1 VKIMRVEYVPARAA
15 RATGGVAFAFV
26 VEGEGLAIIDGELS
40 DDAAAAVRTAISR
53 NGFAGESDKV
63 LAILG
68 VQALDADHLVVA
80 GLGPRASI
88 GRTTIEDA
96 AARAFASLADREV
109 EQVEILMGAFDPQQA
124 AQAALGVALA
134 SYRFDTYHTVKKRKA
149 LALLHIATSDVA
161 GANLAHG
168 PLAAIAAG
176 ICFAREL
183 VSEPPNI
190 LYPRSFVERLSL
202 LEDKGIEVLAL
213 GEMEMERLGMGSLLS
228 VGRGSARES
237 QLAICRWNGSREK
250 EAPPVVFVGK
260 GVTFDSG
267 GLSLKPGKDMEQ
279 MKMDM
284 GGAAAV
290 AGALLAL
297 AERQAAANVIGVL
310 GLVEN
315 MPDGDALRP
324 GDIVTSMSGQT
335 IEVVNTDAEG
345 RLVLADALWFA
356 QREFKPSVMVDLATL
371 TGHASY
377 ALGDDY
383 AALLSNDDTLCEW
396 ILGSAAAEAEPIWR
410 LPLVAAYD
418 KLHDTPDAD
427 MKNVGGHPEAG
438 AITAALFI
446 QRFVNRTPWAHID
459 IASVAWR
466 SRDDRPTSPKGATG
480 YGVRTLDRL
489 VRDHFEDVG

>member
-1 VKIMRVEYVPARAA
+1 MIMRVEFVPAAA
-15 RATGGVAFAFV
+15 AHAAGGVLFAFF
-26 VEGEGLAIIDGELS
+26 VEGEGLAIVDGELS
-40 DDAAAAVRTAISR
+40 DDAIAAVKTAISR
-53 NGFAGESDKV
+53 NDFSGEVGKV
-63 LAILG
+63 LAIAG
-68 VQALDADHLVVA
+68 VQALDADQIVVT
-80 GLGPRASI
+80 GVGPRDKI
-88 GRTTIEDA
+88 GTATIEEA
-96 AARAFASLADREV
+96 AAHALASFEDRDIQ
-109 EQVEILMGAFDPQQA
+109 QVEILMGAFNGQQA
-124 AQAALGVALA
+124 AHAALGVSLA
-134 SYRFDTYHTVKKRKA
+134 SWRFDKYHTVKKRKA
-149 LALLHIATSDVA
+149 LTHLRIATGDVA
-161 GANLAHG
+161 GANLAHA
-168 PLAAIAAG
+168 PLAAVAAG
-176 ICFAREL
+176 IRFAREL
-183 VSEPPNI
+183 VSEPPNV
-190 LYPRSFVERLSL
+190 LYPKSFVERLAV
-202 LEDKGIEVLAL
+202 LEEKGIEVSVL
-213 GEMEMERLGMGSLLS
+213 GEAEMESLGMGSLLA

-237 QLAICRWNGSREK
+237 QVAICRWSGARDKN
-250 EAPPVVFVGK
+250 APPLVLVGK

-290 AGALLAL
+290 VGALLAL
-297 AERQAAANVIGVL
+297 AKRKAAANVIGVL

-356 QREFKPSVMVDLATL
+356 QREFHPSAMIDLATL
-371 TGHASY
+371 TGHVSY

-383 AALLSNDDTLCEW
+383 AALLSNDDTLSDR
-396 ILGSAAAEAEPIWR
+396 ILGSANAESELVWR

-446 QRFVNRTPWAHID
+446 QRFVNCVPWAHLD

-466 SRDDRPTSPKGATG
+466 SRSDRPTSPKGATG
-480 YGVRTLDRL
+480 YGVRTLNRL
-489 VRDHFEDVG
+489 VRDYFEDAG